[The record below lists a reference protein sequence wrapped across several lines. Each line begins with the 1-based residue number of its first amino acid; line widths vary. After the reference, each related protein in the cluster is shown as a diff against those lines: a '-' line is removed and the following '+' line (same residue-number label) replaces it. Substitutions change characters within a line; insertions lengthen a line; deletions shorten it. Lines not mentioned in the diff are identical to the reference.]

1 MKNFQDLVQ
10 EALKKVPEV
19 DIYQLKEKIESNK
32 QIKLIDIRE
41 DREWVS
47 GRIPSAFHIGRGVLE
62 KGIFEVANGEDE
74 IILYCASGFRS
85 VLGSK
90 SLNEMGFKNVFSL
103 KGGITDWITAV
114 SYTHL
119 TLPTKDS
126 V

>member
-10 EALKKVPEV
+10 EALKNVPEV

-47 GRIPSAFHIGRGVLE
+47 GKIPTAYHIGRGVLE
-62 KGIFEVANGEDE
+62 KGIFEVADSED
-74 IILYCASGFRS
+74 
-85 VLGSK
+85 
-90 SLNEMGFKNVFSL
+90 
-103 KGGITDWITAV
+103 AV

-119 TLPTKDS
+119 TLPTMDS

>member
-10 EALKKVPEV
+10 EALKNVPEV

-32 QIKLIDIRE
+32 QIRLIDIRE

-47 GRIPSAFHIGRGVLE
+47 GRIPTATHIGRGVLE
-62 KGIFEVANGEDE
+62 KGISEIADSDDE

-90 SLNEMGFKNVFSL
+90 SLKEMGFTNVSSL
-103 KGGITDWITAV
+103 KGGITDWITAGFEIEE
-114 SYTHL
+114 
-119 TLPTKDS
+119 
-126 V
+126 

>member
-62 KGIFEVANGEDE
+62 KGIYRRLLIVKMKLFCTVQVV
-74 IILYCASGFRS
+74 SGQFW
-85 VLGSK
+85 VP
-90 SLNEMGFKNVFSL
+90 SL
-103 KGGITDWITAV
+103 
-114 SYTHL
+114 
-119 TLPTKDS
+119 
-126 V
+126 

>member
-10 EALKKVPEV
+10 EALKNIPEI

-32 QIKLIDIRE
+32 QIRLIDIRE

-47 GRIPSAFHIGRGVLE
+47 GRIPTAFHIGRGVLE
-62 KGIFEVANGEDE
+62 KSIFEVADREDE

-90 SLNEMGFKNVFSL
+90 SLKEMGFVNVFSL
-103 KGGITDWITAV
+103 KGGISDWINAGFEIEE
-114 SYTHL
+114 
-119 TLPTKDS
+119 
-126 V
+126 

>member
-10 EALKKVPEV
+10 EALKNISEV

-32 QIKLIDIRE
+32 QIRLIDIRE

-47 GRIPSAFHIGRGVLE
+47 GRIPTSYHIGRGVLE
-62 KGIFEVANGEDE
+62 KGISEIADSDDE

-90 SLNEMGFKNVFSL
+90 SLKEMGFNNVSSL
-103 KGGITDWITAV
+103 KGGITDWITAGFEIEE
-114 SYTHL
+114 
-119 TLPTKDS
+119 
-126 V
+126 

>member
-10 EALKKVPEV
+10 EALKSSEV

-47 GRIPSAFHIGRGVLE
+47 GKIPRHHIGRGVLE
-62 KGIFEVANGEDE
+62 KGIFEVADSEDE

-90 SLNEMGFKNVFSL
+90 SLNEWDSKSFFSKRRNYGL
-103 KGGITDWITAV
+103 DYCGI
-114 SYTHL
+114 
-119 TLPTKDS
+119 
-126 V
+126 

>member
-10 EALKKVPEV
+10 EALKNIPEV

-32 QIKLIDIRE
+32 QIRLIDIRE

-47 GRIPSAFHIGRGVLE
+47 GRIPSSYHIGRGVLE
-62 KGIFEVANGEDE
+62 KGISQIADSEDE

-90 SLNEMGFKNVFSL
+90 SLKEMGFNNVYSL
-103 KGGITDWITAV
+103 KGGITDWISAGFEIEE
-114 SYTHL
+114 
-119 TLPTKDS
+119 
-126 V
+126 

>member
-10 EALKKVPEV
+10 EALKNVPEV
-19 DIYQLKEKIESNK
+19 DIFQLKEKIESNK

-47 GRIPSAFHIGRGVLE
+47 GRIPLAYHIE
-62 KGIFEVANGEDE
+62 KGITELANSDDE

-90 SLNEMGFKNVFSL
+90 SLKEMGFKNVSSL
-103 KGGITDWITAV
+103 KGGITDWITAGFEIEE
-114 SYTHL
+114 
-119 TLPTKDS
+119 
-126 V
+126 

>member
-47 GRIPSAFHIGRGVLE
+47 GRIPQLFILA
-62 KGIFEVANGEDE
+62 EVY
-74 IILYCASGFRS
+74 LKK
-85 VLGSK
+85 V
-90 SLNEMGFKNVFSL
+90 SL
-103 KGGITDWITAV
+103 KLLIVKMKLFCIAQVVFDRSWA
-114 SYTHL
+114 L
-119 TLPTKDS
+119 NL
-126 V
+126 

>member
-10 EALKKVPEV
+10 EALKNVPEV

-47 GRIPSAFHIGRGVLE
+47 GKIPTAYHIGRGVLE
-62 KGIFEVANGEDE
+62 KGIFEVADSEDE

-90 SLNEMGFKNVFSL
+90 SLDDMEIQNVS
-103 KGGITDWITAV
+103 D
-114 SYTHL
+114 
-119 TLPTKDS
+119 
-126 V
+126 

>member
-32 QIKLIDIRE
+32 QIRLIDIRE

-47 GRIPSAFHIGRGVLE
+47 GR
-62 KGIFEVANGEDE
+62 
-74 IILYCASGFRS
+74 
-85 VLGSK
+85 
-90 SLNEMGFKNVFSL
+90 
-103 KGGITDWITAV
+103 TV

-119 TLPTKDS
+119 TLPTILL

>member
-62 KGIFEVANGEDE
+62 KGIFEVADSEDE
-74 IILYCASGFRS
+74 IIAL
-85 VLGSK
+85 SK
-90 SLNEMGFKNVFSL
+90 AAQIYMGAGCDPK
-103 KGGITDWITAV
+103 KV
-114 SYTHL
+114 SESPVALFTHIRIQQIFFL
-119 TLPTKDS
+119 
-126 V
+126 

>member
-10 EALKKVPEV
+10 EALRNVLEV

-32 QIKLIDIRE
+32 QIRLIDIRE

-47 GRIPSAFHIGRGVLE
+47 GRIPSAFHIGRGVLD
-62 KGIFEVANGEDE
+62 KGIFEVANGDDE

-90 SLNEMGFKNVFSL
+90 SLNEMGFNNVFSL
-103 KGGITDWITAV
+103 KGGITDWITAGFEIEE
-114 SYTHL
+114 
-119 TLPTKDS
+119 
-126 V
+126 

>member
-10 EALKKVPEV
+10 EALKNISEV

-32 QIKLIDIRE
+32 QIRLIDIRE

-47 GRIPSAFHIGRGVLE
+47 GRIPTATHIGRGVLE
-62 KGIFEVANGEDE
+62 KGISEIADSDDE

-90 SLNEMGFKNVFSL
+90 SLKEMGFTNVSSL
-103 KGGITDWITAV
+103 KGGITDWITAGFEIEE
-114 SYTHL
+114 
-119 TLPTKDS
+119 
-126 V
+126 

>member
-62 KGIFEVANGEDE
+62 KVSLRLLIAKMKLFCIVQVV
-74 IILYCASGFRS
+74 SGRFW
-85 VLGSK
+85 VPNLLMKWDSK
-90 SLNEMGFKNVFSL
+90 TFFL
-103 KGGITDWITAV
+103 
-114 SYTHL
+114 
-119 TLPTKDS
+119 
-126 V
+126 

>member
-62 KGIFEVANGEDE
+62 
-74 IILYCASGFRS
+74 L
-85 VLGSK
+85 
-90 SLNEMGFKNVFSL
+90 SL
-103 KGGITDWITAV
+103 IHI
-114 SYTHL
+114 
-119 TLPTKDS
+119 
-126 V
+126 

>member
-10 EALKKVPEV
+10 EALKNVPEV
-19 DIYQLKEKIESNK
+19 DIYQLKEKIESNI

-47 GRIPSAFHIGRGVLE
+47 GRIPTANHIGRGVLE
-62 KGIFEVANGEDE
+62 KGISEIADGDDE

-90 SLNEMGFKNVFSL
+90 SLKEMGFTNVSSL
-103 KGGITDWITAV
+103 KGGITDWITAGFEIEE
-114 SYTHL
+114 
-119 TLPTKDS
+119 
-126 V
+126 

>member
-1 MKNFQDLVQ
+1 MKNFQNLVQ
-10 EALKKVPEV
+10 EALKNVPEI

-47 GRIPSAFHIGRGVLE
+47 GKISTAYHIGRGVLE
-62 KGIFEVANGEDE
+62 KGILEVANSEDE

-90 SLNEMGFKNVFSL
+90 SLYEMGFKNVFSL
-103 KGGITDWITAV
+103 KGGITDWITAGFEIEE
-114 SYTHL
+114 
-119 TLPTKDS
+119 
-126 V
+126 